1 MATSNGAP
9 SDNRFFQMA
18 QPVSYST
25 KTPLRFGFAAA
36 LWLAAVASAF
46 AQEAPPDIILKLS
59 PAQVVEIGRLIDLG
73 APGTFV
79 SSPPAAYWDLQVNIQ
94 HALAANPAASLAV
107 LSARSAVR

>member
-1 MATSNGAP
+1 MSHH
-9 SDNRFFQMA
+9 S
-18 QPVSYST
+18 

-46 AQEAPPDIILKLS
+46 AQEAPEITVRLT
-59 PAQVVEIGRLIDLG
+59 PAQVIEVERLVDLA
-73 APGTFV
+73 APSTFV
-79 SSPPAAYWDLQVNIQ
+79 SPPPDAYWDLQVNIQ